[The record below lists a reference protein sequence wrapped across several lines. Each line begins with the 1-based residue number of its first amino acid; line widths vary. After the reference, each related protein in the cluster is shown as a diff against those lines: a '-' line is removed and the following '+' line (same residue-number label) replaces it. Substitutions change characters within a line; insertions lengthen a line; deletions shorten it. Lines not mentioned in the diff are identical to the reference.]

1 MAAAGEQPVQ
11 WDDISGD
18 AYLRDPAA
26 IVAQTLRQ
34 ARPGSIV
41 VMHLN
46 GAPNAPATGGAI
58 AAVVRGLRARS
69 LRPVTLSRL
78 LESPRP

>member
-1 MAAAGEQPVQ
+1 
-11 WDDISGD
+11 
-18 AYLRDPAA
+18 
-26 IVAQTLRQ
+26 
-34 ARPGSIV
+34 
-41 VMHLN
+41 MHLN